1 LHGHFQTLI
10 IAEILEEIMAF
21 AEVGS
26 LKDHVGE
33 EVTVR
38 GWLYN
43 KRKGGSIRFLLVR
56 DGTGIVQCIM
66 SKGDLPDDVFD
77 LYGKLTQESSLKVT
91 GTVREDPRSPGGCEL
106 LVSRIEPVQI
116 ADPYPITPKEHGIEF
131 LLDHRHLWLRSSR
144 QHAILRVRHEVIRAI
159 RNYYDSR
166 GYVLIDSPIITPAAA
181 EGTTTLFPTDY
192 FGNTAYLTQSGQL
205 YLEPAC
211 MSFGKVYC
219 FGPTFRAEKSKTRRH
234 LTEFWMVEP
243 EVAWMEI
250 DELMELCEDFVYE
263 ITARVLENCR
273 SELETLERDIGK
285 LEKALKRP
293 YPRMTYTETI
303 EKLQAAGSEIQWGSD
318 FGAADETLLTRDLDQ
333 PLLVHRWPAAI
344 KAFYME
350 PDPEDDRLI
359 LGVDVQAPEGYGE
372 LIGGSQRIGSPDKLI
387 EKIKEHNLPEA
398 AYRWYIEIRRFGGV
412 PHSGFGLGVERTV
425 TWLCGIRHIRETI
438 PYPRTLNR
446 IYP

>member
-1 LHGHFQTLI
+1 
-10 IAEILEEIMAF
+10 MAF
-21 AEVGS
+21 AEVRS

-56 DGTGIVQCIM
+56 DGTGIVQ
-66 SKGDLPDDVFD
+66 
-77 LYGKLTQESSLKVT
+77 ESSLKVT
-91 GTVREDPRSPGGCEL
+91 GTVREDPRSPGGYEL

-166 GYVLIDSPIITPAAA
+166 GYVLIDSPIIT
-181 EGTTTLFPTDY
+181 LFATDY
-192 FGNTAYLTQSGQL
+192 FGDTAYLTQSGQL

-303 EKLQAAGSEIQWGSD
+303 EKLQSAGSEIQWGND

-372 LIGGSQRIGSPDKLI
+372 LIGGSQRIGSPDKLV

-446 IYP
+446 LYP